1 MSRAVHEL
9 REPTLRPVE
18 RGAAAVEDRPIGR
31 ILVDLQKLRE
41 RDLERVLE
49 AQRKKRLRFG
59 EMACRL
65 GLVDEA
71 DVYYALSIQ
80 FNYPYVRRG
89 PVSLGPDLIAAHDPY
104 HPQSEAMREVRTQL
118 ITHWLGPQRKVL
130 AVASAGVGEGK
141 SYLAANLAVS
151 FAQMGEKI
159 LLIDAD
165 LRAPRQHRIF
175 GLGNAAGLAQ
185 VLTRRAGLEAAERS
199 GYFDSLAVLPAG
211 AAPPNPLEL
220 LSRGEWPRVLL
231 EARRQY
237 TLVLVDTAADVCGSD
252 ARLVA
257 ARADG
262 ALLVARKHRTRLEA
276 LARMRS
282 AITASGVPVVG
293 TVLNQA

>member
-9 REPTLRPVE
+9 REPTLRSVE
-18 RGAAAVEDRPIGR
+18 SGAGAVDDRPIGR
-31 ILVDLQKLRE
+31 ILIDLRKLRE
-41 RDLERVLE
+41 RDLDRVLE
-49 AQRKKRLRFG
+49 VQRKRRLRFG
-59 EMACRL
+59 ETACRL
-65 GLVDEA
+65 GLVEEA
-71 DVYYALSIQ
+71 DVYYALSVQ
-80 FNYPYVRRG
+80 FNYPYLQRG
-89 PVSLGPDLIAAHDPY
+89 QVSLGPDLIAAHDPY
-104 HPQSEAMREVRTQL
+104 HPQSEAVREVRTQL

-130 AVASAGVGEGK
+130 AVASADVGEGK

-151 FAQMGEKI
+151 FAQMGEKT

-165 LRAPRQHRIF
+165 LRAPRQHRTF
-175 GLGNAAGLAQ
+175 GMGNAAGVAQ

-220 LSRGEWPRVLL
+220 LSRGEWPRLL
-231 EARRQY
+231 GEARRQY
-237 TLVLVDTAADVCGSD
+237 GLIVVDTTADACGSD

-262 ALLVARKHRTRLEA
+262 ALLVARKNHTRLDSLER
-276 LARMRS
+276 LRS

-293 TVLNQA
+293 TVLNQT

>member
-1 MSRAVHEL
+1 MSRGVYEL

-18 RGAAAVEDRPIGR
+18 RGGAAVEDRPIGR
-31 ILVDLQKLRE
+31 ILVDLHKLRE
-41 RDLERVLE
+41 RDLERVLQV
-49 AQRKKRLRFG
+49 QRRKRLRFG
-59 EMACRL
+59 ETACRL

-71 DVYYALSIQ
+71 DVHYALSIQ
-80 FNYPYVRRG
+80 FNYPYVQRG

-104 HPQSEAMREVRTQL
+104 HPQSEALRELRTQL
-118 ITHWLGPQRKVL
+118 LTQWLGPQRKVL
-130 AVASAGVGEGK
+130 AVSSAGVGEGK

-151 FAQMGEKI
+151 FAQMGEKT

-165 LRAPRQHRIF
+165 LRTPRQHRIF

-185 VLTRRAGLEAAERS
+185 VLTRRAGLDAAERS

-211 AAPPNPLEL
+211 AAPPNPVEL
-220 LSRGEWPRVLL
+220 LSRGEWPRLL
-231 EARRQY
+231 GEARRQY
-237 TLVLVDTAADVCGSD
+237 TLILVDTAADARGSD

-262 ALLVARKHRTRLEA
+262 ALLLACKDRTRLAA
-276 LARMRS
+276 LERMRS

-293 TVLNQA
+293 TVLNRT